1 MPSDDASMEYLNGP
15 IATTALAVA
24 FVLVGVGLLVGLTS
38 GSMDVLGATM
48 IGIIVLTV
56 AGIYI
61 TIRREGIVTRE
72 NRIIGGCVLLAM
84 VLLFALYELTALSS
98 EVVFAVVGFVGV
110 IVPHLLLEHTRYAGE
125 KDDPR

>member
-15 IATTALAVA
+15 IATTAQAAA

-72 NRIIGGCVLLAM
+72 NGIIGSCVLLAM

-98 EVVFAVVGFVGV
+98 EVVFAVVGFAGV
-110 IVPHLLLEHTRYAGE
+110 ILPHLLLEHTRYAGE